1 MKILHINTSDRVGGA
16 AIAALRLLRA
26 QRNQGLDAQL
36 LCRDRSLPLSQTE
49 VMNLKRTPFVRS
61 TKALDRLSILLHN
74 GCSTHNLWRIDTA
87 QVGND
92 ITRLK
97 AFREAD
103 VIHMHWVNQG
113 MLSLSNIAK
122 IITSGKRVVWTLHD
136 MWPFTS
142 LCHQAAACQRWR
154 AEGCGHC
161 PLLKHPRANDLSAKV
176 YAQKAK
182 VYAKGHF
189 TAVGCSHWLADLAA
203 ESPLFKGQQ
212 VVSIANALD
221 TQKYAPAG
229 TLGYPNQTQARQQLG
244 LPAQRRMLLFMAR
257 DVADPNKGIDYLLAA
272 VKQIAQQAPDWAQQ
286 LLVVMV
292 GLNSE
297 RYAAALPPVVQ
308 TKSIAY
314 VESDNQLRLLYQAAD
329 MLVMPTLMDNLP
341 NTIAEASACGLPTVA
356 FGVGGVPQMVETGVN
371 GYLAQPASVDD
382 LTRGIISCL
391 TTNSLLSM
399 QRNAR
404 VRAVNN
410 YSEKAVV
417 EAYLKIYQG

>member
-161 PLLKHPRANDLSAKV
+161 PLLKHPSANDLSAKV

-182 VYAKGHF
+182 V
-189 TAVGCSHWLADLAA
+189 
-203 ESPLFKGQQ
+203 
-212 VVSIANALD
+212 
-221 TQKYAPAG
+221 
-229 TLGYPNQTQARQQLG
+229 
-244 LPAQRRMLLFMAR
+244 
-257 DVADPNKGIDYLLAA
+257 
-272 VKQIAQQAPDWAQQ
+272 
-286 LLVVMV
+286 
-292 GLNSE
+292 
-297 RYAAALPPVVQ
+297 
-308 TKSIAY
+308 
-314 VESDNQLRLLYQAAD
+314 
-329 MLVMPTLMDNLP
+329 
-341 NTIAEASACGLPTVA
+341 
-356 FGVGGVPQMVETGVN
+356 
-371 GYLAQPASVDD
+371 
-382 LTRGIISCL
+382 
-391 TTNSLLSM
+391 
-399 QRNAR
+399 
-404 VRAVNN
+404 
-410 YSEKAVV
+410 
-417 EAYLKIYQG
+417 

>member
-1 MKILHINTSDRVGGA
+1 
-16 AIAALRLLRA
+16 
-26 QRNQGLDAQL
+26 
-36 LCRDRSLPLSQTE
+36 
-49 VMNLKRTPFVRS
+49 
-61 TKALDRLSILLHN
+61 
-74 GCSTHNLWRIDTA
+74 
-87 QVGND
+87 
-92 ITRLK
+92 
-97 AFREAD
+97 
-103 VIHMHWVNQG
+103 
-113 MLSLSNIAK
+113 
-122 IITSGKRVVWTLHD
+122 
-136 MWPFTS
+136 
-142 LCHQAAACQRWR
+142 
-154 AEGCGHC
+154 
-161 PLLKHPRANDLSAKV
+161 
-176 YAQKAK
+176 
-182 VYAKGHF
+182 
-189 TAVGCSHWLADLAA
+189 
-203 ESPLFKGQQ
+203 
-212 VVSIANALD
+212 
-221 TQKYAPAG
+221 
-229 TLGYPNQTQARQQLG
+229 
-244 LPAQRRMLLFMAR
+244 MAR